1 MAARSEPGRDDRSV
15 GLVETQYLTFAE
27 PPEEMVLT
35 SGAKLG
41 PITLAYE
48 TYGRLNA
55 TRSNAILVLHALS
68 GDAHVAGRHTP
79 EDRKPGWWDE
89 MVGPGK
95 ALDTN
100 RYFVLCANVIGGCKG
115 STGPNSINPATGKPY
130 GLRFPVVTIQDM
142 VAAQVKLVDH
152 FGIDQLYAVIGGS
165 MGGMQA
171 LQWAVAYPDR
181 VRHCIPLATTHRLT
195 AQGIAF
201 NAVGRQAIMSDP
213 GWAGG
218 DYYGGPG
225 PTRGLAVARMVGHV
239 TYLSEEA
246 MRLKF
251 HRKLRPDQESYHY
264 AFENEFQVE
273 TYLEYHGKG
282 FVGRFDANSYLYI
295 TKAMDYF
302 DLGADWGGLGN
313 ALARADAR
321 FLIVSVSSD
330 WLFPTSRSRLLVQ
343 HLQAAGKDVTFVEL
357 QSPYGH
363 DAFLLEVEALTAL
376 IEAFFAA
383 DPPRES

>member
-79 EDRKPGWWDE
+79 QDRKPGWWDE

-152 FGIDQLYAVIGGS
+152 
-165 MGGMQA
+165 
-171 LQWAVAYPDR
+171 
-181 VRHCIPLATTHRLT
+181 
-195 AQGIAF
+195 
-201 NAVGRQAIMSDP
+201 
-213 GWAGG
+213 
-218 DYYGGPG
+218 
-225 PTRGLAVARMVGHV
+225 
-239 TYLSEEA
+239 
-246 MRLKF
+246 
-251 HRKLRPDQESYHY
+251 
-264 AFENEFQVE
+264 
-273 TYLEYHGKG
+273 
-282 FVGRFDANSYLYI
+282 
-295 TKAMDYF
+295 
-302 DLGADWGGLGN
+302 
-313 ALARADAR
+313 
-321 FLIVSVSSD
+321 
-330 WLFPTSRSRLLVQ
+330 
-343 HLQAAGKDVTFVEL
+343 
-357 QSPYGH
+357 
-363 DAFLLEVEALTAL
+363 
-376 IEAFFAA
+376 
-383 DPPRES
+383 